1 MGGPSAWWSEMRG
14 LFSGGSILA
23 RINLGHPVVG
33 NRGFLE
39 KFLSHLVIGA
49 PIKFASLNMAAV
61 IIES

>member
-1 MGGPSAWWSEMRG
+1 MRG
-14 LFSGGSILA
+14 LFSGGSILS
-23 RINLGHPVVG
+23 RINLGHPIVG

-61 IIES
+61 IIDS